1 MNKYIVTLYFLVF
14 SAVAFGQIGRPQQ
27 GPRRPTTSSDE
38 ISYLNPKEYV
48 IAGITVSGTQNL
60 DKDILIQISKLTPG
74 DRIEVPGDATAN
86 AVKNLW
92 AQGLFD
98 DVKLNV
104 SQIKEDS
111 IFFDIA
117 VVERPRL
124 TRIDLVGL
132 KKGQAD
138 DIREK
143 LNDKKG
149 KIVNEALLSNSTAII
164 KKYFNEK
171 GYLYADVT
179 FNQKKDPA
187 DPNNV
192 ILEIKVDKHS
202 KTKINDIK
210 FAGNEDFSSHQLKKF
225 LKKTKERSHIN
236 IFRSG
241 KFLQDK
247 YEEDKRTL
255 VAKMQAKG
263 YRDAE
268 IISDTVIRN
277 SNETVNIAIKVY
289 EGPKYYFGDI
299 KFAGNAIYTTEYLMN
314 LLGIKKGDVFSEE
327 KLEKKLRGSQSG
339 DDVSSVYLN
348 NGYLTFNVDPV
359 QTKVHKDTI
368 DLELRIFEGPQY
380 TISKVTLK
388 GNDITHDKVVMREI
402 RTKPGQKFSK
412 EAVVRTTREIAQ
424 LGNFDEQKTDVKP
437 QPNPADGTVDI
448 EYTVA
453 EKPSDQIELSGG
465 FGGGRIIGTLGLTF
479 NNFSARNLFNLKE
492 WKPLPKGDG
501 QKLSI
506 RGQTNG
512 KFYQSYSFSFS
523 EPWLGGKKPVY
534 FGISAFT
541 SLSSNQYYKN
551 TPESQISRIRLNG
564 LTFSLGERLKWP
576 DDYFQSNTSLNL
588 EQYKLKNYSGFLFEN
603 GTSYNINLTEQFS
616 RNSVDAPVYPTS
628 GSHIRLT
635 IQATPPYSLFNN
647 INYVSDQDNQVY
659 KFTEYHKWK
668 FESQWYQRI
677 VGKLVLKAQAQ
688 FGFLGVY
695 NKSVGQSAFERF
707 RLGGDGMQGYSFLQG
722 SEIIG
727 LRGYQNN
734 SVIPET
740 VYLTERDRE
749 KRITE
754 LQKVSQAQT
763 SGSPIFNKYILELRY
778 PLTLSQQAQVFGL
791 VFAEGGNTWD
801 KFRDFAPFNVRR
813 SVGVGARIFLPI
825 FGLLGIDYGYGF
837 DKIPGNPD
845 ANRGQFHFSI
855 AQQLNGGF

>member
-1 MNKYIVTLYFLVF
+1 MNKYLVTIYLLVF
-14 SAVAFGQIGRPQQ
+14 STASFAQLGGGRTP
-27 GPRRPTTSSDE
+27 GFRRPPVSQDE
-38 ISYLNPKEYV
+38 ISYLNPKEYT
-48 IAGITVSGTQNL
+48 IGGITVSGTQHL
-60 DKDILIQISKLTPG
+60 DKDILIQISKLTQG
-74 DRIEVPGDATAN
+74 DRIEVPGDATSN

-104 SQIKEDS
+104 SQIKADT

-124 TRIDLVGL
+124 TRIELTGL
-132 KKGQAD
+132 KKGETD
-138 DIREK
+138 DIKEK
-143 LNDKKG
+143 LDDKKG
-149 KIVNEALLSNSTAII
+149 KIVNESLLSTSTAII

-171 GYLYADVT
+171 GFLYADVT

-187 DPNNV
+187 EANNV
-192 ILEIKVDKHS
+192 ILEIKVDKKS
-202 KTKINDIK
+202 KTKVNKIS
-210 FAGNEDFSSHQLKKF
+210 FSGNKEFKSAQLKKF
-225 LKKTKERSHIN
+225 LKKTKERSRIN

-241 KFLQDK
+241 KFLQNK

-255 VAKMQAKG
+255 IAKMQDKG

-268 IISDTVIRN
+268 ILKDSVVRN
-277 SNETVNIAIKVY
+277 PNETVNIGITLY

-299 KFAGNAIYTTEYLMN
+299 KWAGNAIYSTEALTN
-314 LLGIKKGDVFSEE
+314 ILGIEKGDVFSEE

-339 DDVSSVYLN
+339 DDVSSLYLN
-348 NGYLTFNVDPV
+348 NGYLTFGVDPV
-359 QTKVHKDTI
+359 QTRVYGDTI

-380 TISKVTLK
+380 TINKVTLQ
-388 GNDITHDKVVMREI
+388 GNDITNDKVVMREI

-424 LGNFDEQKTDVKP
+424 LGNFDEQKTDVRP
-437 QPNPADGTVDI
+437 IPNPSDGTVDI

-512 KFYQSYSFSFS
+512 KQYQSYSFSFS

-541 SLSSNQYYKN
+541 SLSSNQYYDDI
-551 TPESQISRIRLNG
+551 PDESIQRIRLNG
-564 LTFSLGERLKWP
+564 LTFSLGQRLKWP
-576 DDYFQSNTSLNL
+576 DDYFQINHAINL
-588 EQYKLKNYSGFLFEN
+588 QQYKLKNYGGFLFST
-603 GTSYNINLTEQFS
+603 GTSYNFNLTQELS
-616 RNSVDAPVYPTS
+616 RNSVDAPIYPTS
-628 GSHIRLT
+628 GSHLKLT
-635 IQATPPYSLFNN
+635 IQATPPYSLINN
-647 INYVSDQDNQVY
+647 LNYRTAVDEDRY
-659 KFTEYHKWK
+659 RFTEYHKWK

-677 VGKLVLKAQAQ
+677 YGKLVLKAQAQ
-688 FGFLGVY
+688 FGFLGMY
-695 NKSVGQSAFERF
+695 NRAVGQSAFERF
-707 RLGGDGMQGYSFLQG
+707 KLGGDGMQGFDFLQG
-722 SEIIG
+722 SEVIAM
-727 LRGYQNN
+727 RGYENN
-734 SVIPET
+734 SVIPEGADPNIA
-740 VYLTERDRE
+740 RN
-749 KRITE
+749 
-754 LQKVSQAQT
+754 
-763 SGSPIFNKYILELRY
+763 SGSPIFNKYILELRH
-778 PLTLSQQAQVFGL
+778 PITLNQQATVFVL
-791 VFAEGGNTWD
+791 AFAEGGNTWNNFKD
-801 KFRDFAPFNVRR
+801 YTPFNVRR

-837 DKIPGNPD
+837 DSIPGLPD
-845 ANRGQFHFSI
+845 ANKGQFHFSI
-855 AQQLNGGF
+855 AQQLSGGF